1 MKIFEITEAKE
12 EMCSEACC
20 GKPITECKCGP
31 DCEHCDCHAKNKK
44 VDEGYKSKLRKKAKH
59 AGRRSGRRSNKKLR
73 DEFQD
78 TGIANEASTIPP
90 MKKELDNLIRNVMSP
105 EDGKRAFYI
114 YVALNKAANSDV
126 IDGSVIAYRKKLN
139 ALIQKY
145 NSGGKKTGIFKP
157 APKSVQVPFD
167 RNRKDL
173 GNVIKTGVKGSY
185 AVVVKAI
192 KDYEDLIRRNPNH
205 PKVPLVKAE
214 LAKLKQQMD
223 DFNQWKKTQE
233 GISEDAKE
241 KFEPHMMYDPKTGEG
256 KHAKVEKDH
265 LDMKAKGWSHDKPKV
280 KKVKEDV
287 TSGGTSASSVA
298 NVSNP
303 SITRNVKKPKK
314 NKNGTA
320 KNAQDSNSN
329 LMTGQ
334 LIKR

>member
-78 TGIANEASTIPP
+78 IGIATE
-90 MKKELDNLIRNVMSP
+90 KD
-105 EDGKRAFYI
+105 
-114 YVALNKAANSDV
+114 
-126 IDGSVIAYRKKLN
+126 
-139 ALIQKY
+139 
-145 NSGGKKTGIFKP
+145 
-157 APKSVQVPFD
+157 
-167 RNRKDL
+167 DL
-173 GNVIKTGVKGSY
+173 GNLIKSGVKGSY
-185 AVVVKAI
+185 DVVAKAVN
-192 KDYEDLIRRNPNH
+192 DYEELIRNNPNH
-205 PKVPLVKAE
+205 PKVPQVKAE
-214 LAKLKQQMD
+214 LAKLKPMLAKAQA
-223 DFNQWKKTQE
+223 
-233 GISEDAKE
+233 GISE
-241 KFEPHMMYDPKTGEG
+241 TI
-256 KHAKVEKDH
+256 
-265 LDMKAKGWSHDKPKV
+265 
-280 KKVKEDV
+280 

>member
-1 MKIFEITEAKE
+1 MATKYAKRKKQMKIFEITEAKV
-12 EMCSEACC
+12 EMCPEACC
-20 GKPITECKCGP
+20 GKPVTECKCGP

-78 TGIANEASTIPP
+78 IGIATE
-90 MKKELDNLIRNVMSP
+90 KD
-105 EDGKRAFYI
+105 
-114 YVALNKAANSDV
+114 
-126 IDGSVIAYRKKLN
+126 
-139 ALIQKY
+139 
-145 NSGGKKTGIFKP
+145 
-157 APKSVQVPFD
+157 
-167 RNRKDL
+167 DL
-173 GNVIKTGVKGSY
+173 GNLIKSGVKGSY
-185 AVVVKAI
+185 DVVAKAVN
-192 KDYEDLIRRNPNH
+192 DYEELIRNNPNH
-205 PKVPLVKAE
+205 PKVPQVKAE
-214 LAKLKQQMD
+214 LAKLKPMLAKAQA
-223 DFNQWKKTQE
+223 
-233 GISEDAKE
+233 GISE
-241 KFEPHMMYDPKTGEG
+241 TI
-256 KHAKVEKDH
+256 
-265 LDMKAKGWSHDKPKV
+265 
-280 KKVKEDV
+280 